1 MFLEIQ
7 PTVVSFPLEKFGL
20 LSIVV
25 SFSADGGAAVES
37 ERAADITIDLFGYR
51 SFAYSA
57 LASFR
62 MGTSGSASFQ
72 SAKKSW

>member
-1 MFLEIQ
+1 MSRKKAPASTGGRDLFLEIQ

-37 ERAADITIDLFGYR
+37 ERAASEMVFQGNH
-51 SFAYSA
+51 
-57 LASFR
+57 
-62 MGTSGSASFQ
+62 GSI
-72 SAKKSW
+72 